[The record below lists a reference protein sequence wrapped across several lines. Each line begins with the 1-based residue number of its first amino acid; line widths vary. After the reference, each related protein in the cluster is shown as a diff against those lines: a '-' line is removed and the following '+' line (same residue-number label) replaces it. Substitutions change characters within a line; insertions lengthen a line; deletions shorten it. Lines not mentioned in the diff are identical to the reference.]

1 VPPAVCERCAGSA
14 LFLPSSSPA
23 TLPWSERPWPASYAT
38 SRPTGCCTCPRSAPK
53 FPELPDAAAR
63 EQMSYCGFLAELV
76 LAEYDDRA
84 RRRSER
90 GIKAAAFPRDKSLR
104 LSGVHVVLAII

>member
-1 VPPAVCERCAGSA
+1 
-14 LFLPSSSPA
+14 
-23 TLPWSERPWPASYAT
+23 
-38 SRPTGCCTCPRSAPK
+38 
-53 FPELPDAAAR
+53 
-63 EQMSYCGFLAELV
+63 MSYCGFLAELV